1 MQPIIIIE
9 GYKGCMPLDLTH
21 VEPKYHKIMI
31 DQHNED
37 IREYKKYQDN
47 LPSRLRYENTN
58 ERITKALNLEQ
69 QIQTQINN
77 AKRLDQI
84 EKDNQYLE
92 ERNLYLEKKCGVVD
106 NKG

>member
-1 MQPIIIIE
+1 MQPNIIE
-9 GYKGCMPLDLTH
+9 GYKGIMPLDLTH

-31 DQHNED
+31 DQHHKD
-37 IREYKKYQDN
+37 IHEYKKYQDN

-69 QIQTQINN
+69 QIQSQINN

-84 EKDNQYLE
+84 EKDKRYQE
-92 ERNLYLEKKCGVVD
+92 HRTLYLQKKCGVVD